1 MFKKLIYWLLPLVVI
16 ALVSLY
22 SSAFQWHNTSVEFE
36 DSGFLTNITNYK
48 VAKKELFKEM
58 NSYKVEFENKFLGKR
73 TEIAYADSIEKVKD
87 KISNI
92 DFHGNDITCW
102 LAIIIILICLVA
114 IIVSGRDRIFDSEEV
129 TTIYSGYILLA
140 HAAAIIYVSN
150 IPSLVFL

>member
-16 ALVSLY
+16 ALVALY
-22 SSAFQWHNTSVEFE
+22 SSVFQWHSTSVEFE
-36 DSGFLTNITNYK
+36 DSGFLTNITNDK

-58 NSYKVEFENKFLGKR
+58 NSYTVEFENKFLGKR

-102 LAIIIILICLVA
+102 LAIMFILICLVA

-129 TTIYSGYILLA
+129 TTIYSGYILLTN
-140 HAAAIIYVSN
+140 AAAIIYVSN